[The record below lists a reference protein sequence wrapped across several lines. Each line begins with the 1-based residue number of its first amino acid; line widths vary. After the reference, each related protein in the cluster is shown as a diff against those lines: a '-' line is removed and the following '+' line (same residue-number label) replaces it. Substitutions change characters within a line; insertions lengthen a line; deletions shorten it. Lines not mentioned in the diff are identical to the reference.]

1 MFKIIEKKV
10 LGPEV
15 KLFKLEASDI
25 AKKAKPGQ
33 FVIVR
38 INEQGER
45 IPLTINDFDPR
56 QGTITIVVQ
65 EVGKTTIVLGR
76 LHEGDGVEDLVG
88 PLGKPTE
95 IENFGRVV
103 CVGGGVGTAV
113 IYPITRALYQTGN
126 QVIGVIGARTKDLL
140 IFEEE
145 MSAVSH
151 RLLITTDDGS
161 KGHHGLVTDV
171 LKQVLEGKKKVDRV
185 IAIGPTVMMKFVCKT
200 TEPFGVKTIVSLNP
214 IMIDAT
220 GMCGVCRVSVG
231 GATRFACVHGP
242 EFDGHEVDFD
252 LLMDRLNQY
261 KEEEK
266 ISLNPLWTKK
276 E

>member
-1 MFKIIEKKV
+1 MFKITEKKT

-15 KLFKLEASDI
+15 KLFKLEAPDI
-25 AKKAKPGQ
+25 SQKAKPGQ
-33 FVIVR
+33 FVIIR
-38 INEQGER
+38 INEKGER
-45 IPLTINDFDPR
+45 IPLTINDFDP
-56 QGTITIVVQ
+56 QKGTITIVFQ
-65 EVGKTTIVLGR
+65 EVGKTTKLLGK
-76 LHEGDGVEDLVG
+76 LNEGEGIEDLVG

-95 IENFGRVV
+95 IENFGRVI

-113 IYPITRALYQTGN
+113 IYPITRALYQAGN
-126 QVIGVIGARTKDLL
+126 QVIGIVGARTKDLL

-145 MSAVSH
+145 MKSVCH

-171 LKQVLEGKKKVDRV
+171 LKQILEEGEKIDRV
-185 IAIGPTVMMKFVCKT
+185 IAIGPTIMMKFVCKT

-231 GATRFACVHGP
+231 GETKFACVHGP
-242 EFDGHEVDFD
+242 EFDGHQVDFD

-266 ISLNPLWTKK
+266 ISLNTL
-276 E
+276 

>member
-1 MFKIIEKKV
+1 M
-10 LGPEV
+10 
-15 KLFKLEASDI
+15 
-25 AKKAKPGQ
+25 
-33 FVIVR
+33 R
-38 INEQGER
+38 INEKGER
-45 IPLTINDFDPR
+45 IPLTINDFSPEK
-56 QGTITIVVQ
+56 GTITIVFQ
-65 EVGKTTIVLGR
+65 EVGKTTTMLGR
-76 LHEGDGVEDLVG
+76 LSEGDGVEDLVG

-95 IENFGRVV
+95 IENFGRVI

-113 IYPITRALYQTGN
+113 IHPIARALYQAGN
-126 QVIGVIGARTKDLL
+126 QVIGIIGARTKDLL
-140 IFEEE
+140 IFEKE
-145 MSAVSH
+145 MSAVTH
-151 RLLITTDDGS
+151 RFFITTDDGS

-171 LKQVLEGKKKVDRV
+171 LKKVLEEEKVDRV

-231 GATRFACVHGP
+231 GETKFACVDGP
-242 EFDGHEVDFD
+242 EFDGHQVDFD

-266 ISLNPLWTKK
+266 ASLNLL
-276 E
+276 